1 MFFCVELA
9 CHAWSC
15 CFWPPPPRRGG
26 AAVVVRHHTAV
37 AVVVMENSKMYS
49 PTASRTLVGQQSK
62 HTVERMINISL
73 EIFIRVSELYFYESI
88 FKKL

>member
-1 MFFCVELA
+1 MGREEDEDWRTQCFSVWSWLA
-9 CHAWSC
+9 MHGAAASGRR
-15 CFWPPPPRRGG
+15 RRGG

-62 HTVERMINISL
+62 RTVERMMNITF
-73 EIFIRVSELYFYESI
+73 EIFI
-88 FKKL
+88 

>member
-1 MFFCVELA
+1 MHGA
-9 CHAWSC
+9 AASGRRR
-15 CFWPPPPRRGG
+15 RRGG

-62 HTVERMINISL
+62 RTVEHMKNITL
-73 EIFIRVSELYFYESI
+73 EMFIHLA
-88 FKKL
+88 KKK

>member
-1 MFFCVELA
+1 MHGA
-9 CHAWSC
+9 AASGRRR
-15 CFWPPPPRRGG
+15 RRG
-26 AAVVVRHHTAV
+26 AAVVVVRHHTAV

-88 FKKL
+88 FKKH